1 MQICEANRVYYGEF
15 KRSEKGLFKVWIVSM
30 RLCFDYNL
38 ATFPE
43 LKLYPVNWQFSCGM
57 LR

>member
-43 LKLYPVNWQFSCGM
+43 LKLYPVN
-57 LR
+57 